1 MGAIVCQ
8 VSDRGTAPSELSDV
22 ALFARGV
29 NPLRERHCPH
39 CQSVIYSRRHK
50 LCGVCFGPLP
60 ESCTFSD
67 YEAENVKSLLE
78 QERERH
84 RKWVSRINSDC

>member
-8 VSDRGTAPSELSDV
+8 VGNRGTAPSELSDV

-29 NPLRERHCPH
+29 NPQRERHCPY

-50 LCGVCFGPLP
+50 LCGVCFEPLP
-60 ESCTFSD
+60 NSCTFSD
-67 YEAENVKSLLE
+67 HEAETVKSLL
-78 QERERH
+78 QEERQRH
-84 RKWVSRINSDC
+84 RQWVSRLDSSC